1 MTKRLEQA
9 MERAQLL
16 PPDIQDEIA
25 RLVLAYA
32 GEDDE
37 VLVLSPEEEADLL
50 EARGEMERGEF
61 ADAASVEAV
70 FAKYRG

>member
-9 MERAQLL
+9 MERAQSL
-16 PPDIQDEIA
+16 PADVQDEIA

-37 VLVLSPEEEADLL
+37 VLVLTPDEEADLL
-50 EARGEMERGEF
+50 EARSEMERGEF
-61 ADAASVEAV
+61 ADATAVEAV

>member
-9 MERAQLL
+9 MERARSL
-16 PPDIQDEIA
+16 PANLQDEIA
-25 RLVLAYA
+25 SLVLAYA

-37 VLVLSPEEEADLL
+37 VLVLTPEEEADLL

-61 ADAASVEAV
+61 ADAAAVEAV